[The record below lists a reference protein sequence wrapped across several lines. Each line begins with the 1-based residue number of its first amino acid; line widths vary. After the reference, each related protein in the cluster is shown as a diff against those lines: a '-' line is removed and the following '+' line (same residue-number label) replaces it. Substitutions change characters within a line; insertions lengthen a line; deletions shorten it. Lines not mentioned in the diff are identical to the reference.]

1 MELSKTLNLTEVQI
15 KTWFQNRRT
24 KWKKQMAARLKLAH
38 RQGLFPLGL
47 PSVPP
52 TLGAPNMTTNIPSH
66 LQTFLYQQQHHVNNN
81 STLQP
86 SPSQLLNA
94 LSVSNSAEITNLGGF
109 R

>member
-1 MELSKTLNLTEVQI
+1 
-15 KTWFQNRRT
+15 
-24 KWKKQMAARLKLAH
+24 MAARLKLAH

-47 PSVPP
+47 PSASP
-52 TLGAPNMTTNIPSH
+52 TLGTPNMTTNIPSH